1 MPNRFLVF
9 AALNGFVVVAFG
21 AFGAHALETRLSAD
35 MLAVWQTGVQYQM
48 FHVVGL
54 VAAHLLQNTAGA
66 RTASSAGWCFG
77 GGILVFSGS
86 LYLLALSGQT
96 WLGMVTP
103 LGGLAFL
110 AGWVQLARASL
121 QGASQ

>member
-9 AALNGFVVVAFG
+9 AALNGFIVVTLG
-21 AFGAHALETRLSAD
+21 AFGAHALEARLSVD

-48 FHVVGL
+48 FHVAGL
-54 VAAHLLQNTAGA
+54 VAVHLLQQSAGA
-66 RTASSAGWCFG
+66 KTASSAGWCFV

-86 LYLLALSGQT
+86 LYLLALSGLT
-96 WLGMVTP
+96 WLGMITP

-110 AGWVQLARASL
+110 AGWVQLARAAL
-121 QGASQ
+121 QEHKS

>member
-9 AALNGFVVVAFG
+9 AAINGFLVVTFG
-21 AFGAHALETRLSAD
+21 AFGAHALETRLGAD

-48 FHVVGL
+48 FHVAGL
-54 VAAHLLQNTAGA
+54 IAVHLLQSTAG
-66 RTASSAGWCFG
+66 TKKASFAGWCFV

-96 WLGMVTP
+96 WLGMITP

-110 AGWVQLARASL
+110 AGWVQLARAAL
-121 QGASQ
+121 QGHKP

>member
-9 AALNGFVVVAFG
+9 AALNGFIVVTLG
-21 AFGAHALETRLSAD
+21 AFGAHALEARLSVD

-48 FHVVGL
+48 FHVAGL
-54 VAAHLLQNTAGA
+54 VAVHLLQQSAGA
-66 RTASSAGWCFG
+66 KTASSAGWCFV

-86 LYLLALSGQT
+86 LYLLALSGLT
-96 WLGMVTP
+96 WLGMITP

-110 AGWVQLARASL
+110 AGWVQLARAAL
-121 QGASQ
+121 QEHKP